1 MANRAY
7 PGLFITIA
15 FRLCGF
21 PIIFGPISNSVVPG
35 FVQHDRRNT
44 RANGRG
50 DAAQYKP
57 Q

>member
-21 PIIFGPISNSVVPG
+21 PIILGLISNSVVPG
-35 FVQHDRRNT
+35 FVQHDRSNA